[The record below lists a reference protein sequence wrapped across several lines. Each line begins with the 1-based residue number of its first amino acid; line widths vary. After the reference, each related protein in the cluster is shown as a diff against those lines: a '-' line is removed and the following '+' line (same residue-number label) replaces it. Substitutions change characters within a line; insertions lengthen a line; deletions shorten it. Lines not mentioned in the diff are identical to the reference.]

1 MNLAPDPR
9 TGSVMRLKLELEE
22 GVQGKEKRFPP
33 LQHNLSATRLKEWVR
48 LAQFQDVR
56 SGWDK
61 KLEQCLHLPLVGSRA
76 SSQQLLPLECQD
88 VGCSDFTPDVGLEQQ
103 IYITL
108 SQSLGH
114 FSGLCAR
121 VQLTD
126 GLGYLLG
133 PGKRDWWA
141 WPKVRRR
148 AKSCPGSLTKRQG
161 SIRSSSSSSS
171 SSSSRVRFADSVGL
185 ELAEVRSF
193 DSSEE
198 PAIPAHVL
206 SSFSSSQPTAQ
217 VIWIQRFRM
226 EFMNPRD
233 GGNFSERL
241 NSQKVCLEA
250 VSEAELV
257 ISGTILVINLAY
269 QKEVTVRYTCNDW
282 KFFTD
287 VSALFESNI
296 EGKMDRFTFTLNPLI
311 HLLQPGCSLQFA
323 IKYKAEG
330 LEFWD
335 NNRGSNYKMTYQSF
349 QVTVPNDNED
359 RTVDFN

>member
-9 TGSVMRLKLELEE
+9 TGSVMGLKLKLEV
-22 GVQGKEKRFPP
+22 GVQGKAKSFPP
-33 LQHNLSATRLKEWVR
+33 LQHNLSATGLKEWVK
-48 LAQFQDVR
+48 LAPFQDLR

-61 KLEQCLHLPLVGSRA
+61 KLEQCLQLPLLVSRT
-76 SSQQLLPLECQD
+76 SSQQKLPLESQD
-88 VGCSDFTPDVGLEQQ
+88 MGSSDFTPDVGLEQQ

-108 SQSLGH
+108 SQSLGP
-114 FSGLCAR
+114 FSGLCVR
-121 VQLTD
+121 VQLMH
-126 GLGYLLG
+126 GLGYPLG
-133 PGKRDWWA
+133 PSKRDWGA

-161 SIRSSSSSSS
+161 SIRSNRSSSSSN
-171 SSSSRVRFADSVGL
+171 RVRFADSVGL
-185 ELAEVRSF
+185 ELTEVRSF
-193 DSSEE
+193 DSAEE
-198 PAIPAHVL
+198 PIIPAHVL
-206 SSFSSSQPTAQ
+206 ASFSSNEPTEQ

-226 EFMNPRD
+226 EFTNPKD
-233 GGNFSERL
+233 DENFSERL
-241 NSQKVCLEA
+241 NNQKVCLEA
-250 VSEAELV
+250 VSGAELV

-269 QKEVTVRYTCNDW
+269 HKEVTVRFTCNDW

-296 EGKMDRFTFTLNPLI
+296 ESKMDRFTFTLNPSI

-323 IKYKAEG
+323 IKYKVEE

-335 NNRGSNYKMTYQSF
+335 NNRGSNYKMTYQSL
-349 QVTVPNDNED
+349 QVTAPNDNAD